1 MADKSSQTITIIY
14 PDGRIETREPAGT
27 GWTLAELQA
36 AIGGGYIETLYFPG
50 YSSNV
55 AIFDEEG
62 RLKNQPP
69 NPEAS
74 RLAGRPLV
82 GIVVFGHKSVLQ

>member
-1 MADKSSQTITIIY
+1 MDKPSQTLTIIH
-14 PDGRIETREPAGT
+14 PDGRIETREPAGKK
-27 GWTLAELQA
+27 WTLEELQA
-36 AIGGGYIETLYFPG
+36 AIGGGYIERLLFPG
-50 YSSNV
+50 HNSNV

-62 RLKNQPP
+62 QLKGQAL

-82 GIVVFGHKSVLQ
+82 GIVAFGHKSVLR